1 MSHRHRD
8 SVAVLGVPFDNV
20 SMREAIDLIEKQIDE
35 RGFHQVATAN
45 LDFLIHSIKD
55 QSLQRMLCSCD
66 LIVPDGMPIVWASR
80 LMGVNLKERIT
91 GVDLI
96 PHIAELACRRGYG
109 IYLLG
114 ASEENSRRAAEMLE
128 EAFPTL
134 RIVGRH
140 CPPVA
145 PLDEMDHDG
154 ILGRIERAKP
164 DILLVAM
171 GHPKQEQWLALN
183 RKRLKVPLCMGIG
196 GSLDMIAGT
205 IRRAPTWMQ
214 LSGLE
219 WFYRTCQEPGRLGR
233 RYCNDAYGLFR
244 HLPGQLAST
253 AIQPRRASASSI
265 QAWKLGNASILSVSG
280 DLIGPLLDELDG
292 HLSNAAEQDR
302 HVILDLAK
310 TAYLGP
316 EALASLLHTSISL
329 SHSNRLLL
337 LAEMPA
343 HLVRVFRTARLKHCF
358 LAAPSLGDAIYR
370 INKGD
375 SRLPS
380 ELVSLD
386 ASPAARSVHIQV
398 EMLKDFCERIIAVG
412 QASQFLFNSR
422 SSATPTPQ

>member
-1 MSHRHRD
+1 
-8 SVAVLGVPFDNV
+8 
-20 SMREAIDLIEKQIDE
+20 MREAIDLIERQIDE

-45 LDFLIHSIKD
+45 LDFLIHSIHD

-96 PHIAELACRRGYG
+96 PHIAALSCRRGYG

-114 ASEENSRRAAEMLE
+114 ASEENSRRAAEMLAV
-128 EAFPTL
+128 AFPTI

-154 ILGRIERAKP
+154 ILARIERAKP

-183 RKRLKVPLCMGIG
+183 RNRLKVPLCMGIG

-205 IRRAPTWMQ
+205 IRRAPAWMQ

-219 WFYRTCQEPGRLGR
+219 WFYRTCQEPARLGK

-244 HLPGQLAST
+244 HLPGQLATT
-253 AIQPRRASASSI
+253 AIQPRRTSASSI
-265 QAWKLGNASILSVSG
+265 QVWRLGNASIISVSG
-280 DLIGPLLDELDG
+280 DLIGPVLDELDD
-292 HLSNAAEQDR
+292 HLFNAAEHEQ
-302 HVILDLAK
+302 HIILDLAK

-316 EALASLLHTSISL
+316 DALASLLHTSISL
-329 SHSNRLLL
+329 SQSNRLLL
-337 LAEMPA
+337 LAEMPV

-358 LAAPSLGDAIYR
+358 LTAPSVGDAIYR
-370 INKGD
+370 INKGE

-380 ELVSLD
+380 ELVSLN
-386 ASPAARSVHIQV
+386 ASSAAKTVHVQV

-412 QASQFLFNSR
+412 QASQFLFDSR

>member
-1 MSHRHRD
+1 
-8 SVAVLGVPFDNV
+8 
-20 SMREAIDLIEKQIDE
+20 MREAIDLIEKQIDE

-45 LDFLIHSIKD
+45 LDFLIHAIHD

-66 LIVPDGMPIVWASR
+66 LIVPDGMPIIWASR

-96 PHIAELACRRGYG
+96 PHIAELSCRRGFG

-128 EAFPTL
+128 AAFPTL

-154 ILGRIERAKP
+154 ILARIDRAKP

-171 GHPKQEQWLALN
+171 GHPKQEQWLSLN
-183 RKRLKVPLCMGIG
+183 RNKLKVPLCMGIG

-205 IRRAPTWMQ
+205 ISRAPAWMQ
-214 LSGLE
+214 VSGLE
-219 WFYRTCQEPGRLGR
+219 WFYRTCQEPRRLGR
-233 RYCNDAYGLFR
+233 RYCNDAYGLVR

-253 AIQPRRASASSI
+253 AIQPRRAAAAAI
-265 QAWKLGNASILSVSG
+265 QVWKLGYASIISVSG
-280 DLIGPLLDELDG
+280 DVLGSPLEELDE
-292 HLSNAAEQDR
+292 HLFNAVEQER
-302 HVILDLAK
+302 HVVLDLGKA
-310 TAYLGP
+310 AYLGP

-329 SHSNRLLL
+329 GRSNRFLL

-343 HLVRVFRTARLKHCF
+343 HLDRVFRTARLKHCF
-358 LAAPSLGDAIYR
+358 LTAPSVGDAIYR
-370 INKGD
+370 INKGE

-380 ELVSLD
+380 ELAALSD
-386 ASPAARSVHIQV
+386 SPATRTVQVQV
-398 EMLKDFCERIIAVG
+398 EMLKDFCERIIAAG

-422 SSATPTPQ
+422 SSATPAPQ

>member
-20 SMREAIDLIEKQIDE
+20 SMREAIDLIERQIDE

-45 LDFLIHSIKD
+45 LDFLIHSIHD

-96 PHIAELACRRGYG
+96 PHIAALSCRRGYG

-114 ASEENSRRAAEMLE
+114 ASEENSRRAAEMLAV
-128 EAFPTL
+128 AFPTI

-154 ILGRIERAKP
+154 ILARIERAKP

-183 RKRLKVPLCMGIG
+183 RNRLKVPLCMGIG

-205 IRRAPTWMQ
+205 IRRAPAWMQ

-219 WFYRTCQEPGRLGR
+219 WFYRTCQEPARLGK

-244 HLPGQLAST
+244 HLPGQLATT
-253 AIQPRRASASSI
+253 AIQPRRTSASSI
-265 QAWKLGNASILSVSG
+265 QVWRLGNASIISVSG
-280 DLIGPLLDELDG
+280 DLIGPVLDELDD
-292 HLSNAAEQDR
+292 HLFNAAEHEQ
-302 HVILDLAK
+302 HIILDLAK

-316 EALASLLHTSISL
+316 DALASLLHTSISL
-329 SHSNRLLL
+329 SQSNRLLL
-337 LAEMPA
+337 LAEMPV

-358 LAAPSLGDAIYR
+358 LTAPSVGDAIYR
-370 INKGD
+370 INKGE

-380 ELVSLD
+380 ELVSLN
-386 ASPAARSVHIQV
+386 ASSAAKTVHVQV

-412 QASQFLFNSR
+412 QASQFLFDSR